1 MLNYT
6 VVDVTV
12 QDSKIKNNNN
22 NNNTHEEV

>member
-12 QDSKIKNNNN
+12 QDSKINNNNN

>member
-12 QDSKIKNNNN
+12 QDSKRLLFKIFFIKNIIF
-22 NNNTHEEV
+22 